1 VNIKRFAVV
10 SLLLATGPGL
20 AAACG
25 TSSQPGSAASTAPA
39 PVSPADALTN
49 ALATLKN
56 TGYDATLTLPAQ
68 GVTVKTSVDYAN
80 QAATQAVYIGDQ
92 TLSEVF
98 TEIGSDLWVK
108 ADFGPLA
115 DNLNIDKSK
124 WYKFDPSKLTAG
136 ANPFDFFGG
145 DRPHPTRPLAWPLG
159 IGAVFASV
167 ANVTRTDATHLA
179 GVVDFTK
186 ATGSEAPGKSG
197 MTDAAVPFTVTLDDQ
212 GRPTELKITW
222 TNVDPKLGITFSNYG
237 SPTPIT
243 APAAADVLPAPD
255 GLYQALNAVS
265 G

>member
-1 VNIKRFAVV
+1 MNIRRFAVI

-20 AAACG
+20 AACSAN
-25 TSSQPGSAASTAPA
+25 SQPGSAATTTPA
-39 PVSPADALTN
+39 QVSPADALTN

-68 GVTVKTSVDYAN
+68 DATVKTSVDYAN
-80 QAATQAVYIGDQ
+80 KAATQAVYIGDQ
-92 TLSEVF
+92 TLSVAF

-115 DNLNIDKSK
+115 QNLNIDKTK
-124 WYKFDPSKLTAG
+124 WYKFDASKLKPEAI
-136 ANPFDFFGG
+136 PFDLFGG
-145 DRPHPTRPLAWPLG
+145 ERHNPTRPLAWPLG

-179 GVVDFTK
+179 GVVDLTK
-186 ATGSEAPGKSG
+186 ATGPEAAGKSSV
-197 MTDAAVPFTVTLDDQ
+197 TDAAVPFTATLDRQ
-212 GRPTELKITW
+212 GRLTELKITGA
-222 TNVDPKLGITFSNYG
+222 NEDFNLGITFSNYG
-237 SPTPIT
+237 SPTPIA

-255 GLYQALNAVS
+255 GLYQALNGTS